1 MQIFPGTA
9 KSTLWVFEKLDHI
22 MIDEAKG
29 RPVSELSPEL
39 VAWMEN
45 RDRRRSELEAAVVRE
60 EAEADQAS
68 HLAIS
73 SREGGNGEVDGL
85 LRPVR
90 S

>member
-39 VAWMEN
+39 VAWIEN
-45 RDRRRSELEAAVVRE
+45 RDRRRSELEAAVAQE
-60 EAEADQAS
+60 EAEAAQRQNQ
-68 HLAIS
+68 I
-73 SREGGNGEVDGL
+73 
-85 LRPVR
+85 
-90 S
+90 

>member
-45 RDRRRSELEAAVVRE
+45 RD
-60 EAEADQAS
+60 
-68 HLAIS
+68 
-73 SREGGNGEVDGL
+73 
-85 LRPVR
+85 
-90 S
+90 